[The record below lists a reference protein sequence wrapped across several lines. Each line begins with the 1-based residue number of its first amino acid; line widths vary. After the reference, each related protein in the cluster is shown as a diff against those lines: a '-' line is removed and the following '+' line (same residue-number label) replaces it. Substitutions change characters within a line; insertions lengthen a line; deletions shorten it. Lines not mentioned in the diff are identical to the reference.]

1 MKMVIFTEA
10 GFEYGFGHFY
20 RMSGICER
28 ALRTG
33 GCAEMHLLA
42 DEAARSN
49 LKRDYVIFSDWK
61 DPAVY
66 TEILGPD
73 VTLVIDSYHVDISE
87 LETYKDLCRD
97 MVVIDDNIRLDYHDM
112 KILNPNFFGV
122 WLNYPEGRGNTVY
135 TGKDCT
141 LLRDEF
147 VMNEDRAAARE
158 VSDILITMGGTD
170 LKGLTAGFVESVR
183 EISSDVRL
191 HVVCTNAYPDL
202 DRIRTMLSEEDRL
215 YINIQAGEMCGLM
228 KRCDFAVATAGG
240 TTNELIKMQCPAVL
254 VVVADNQILNTRFLS
269 ENGFT
274 EAIYG
279 EDRSV
284 IREMFSYEKRAAMI
298 DKLKTFRSDRSGKD
312 LLCEIAFGG
321 GNNE

>member
-1 MKMVIFTEA
+1 MVIFTEA

-33 GCAEMHLLA
+33 NHAEMHLLA
-42 DEAARSN
+42 DEAARAN
-49 LKRDYVIFSDWK
+49 LKRDYVIFTDWR
-61 DPAVY
+61 DPEEY
-66 TEILGPD
+66 RKILGPD

-87 LETYKDLCRD
+87 LESFRDLCRD

-112 KILNPNFFGV
+112 KILNPNFFAV
-122 WLNYPEGRGNTVY
+122 WLDYPADRGNTVY
-135 TGKDCT
+135 VGKDCT

-147 VMNEDRAAARE
+147 VMNEDRTAARE

-170 LKGLTAGFVESVR
+170 PKGQTSGLIEAVR
-183 EISSDVRL
+183 EVSADARL

-202 DRIRTMLSEEDRL
+202 DAIRDMLSDHDRL
-215 YINIQAGEMCGLM
+215 YINIQAPDMCGLM
-228 KRCDFAVATAGG
+228 KKCDFAIASAGG

-254 VVVADNQILNTRFLS
+254 VVVADNQVLNTKFLS
-269 ENGFT
+269 ENGFV
-274 EAIYG
+274 EAIFG

-284 IREMFSYEKRAAMI
+284 IREMFPYEKRAALI
-298 DKLKTFRSDRSGKD
+298 DKLRTFRSDRSGKD